1 MKRNTKEL
9 INMLS
14 AAGLVLLTLLL
25 ALGVHACRNTEAAK
39 ARRAQI
45 LRAGSAPA
53 TETHTLTVPP
63 SPPPPLPWGDA
74 PPLPSAAPP
83 LSREALARVRETL
96 VVLAPTLDG
105 AEPVFS
111 ATPGLLVSPSLLAPL
126 SDLATAFH
134 AARPRETLH
143 ITAAFAPDATSPFAT
158 GLSVSL
164 SVRYRTDAGTTETVP
179 LADLPDAAATLA
191 AQRARHGFISLGADG
206 GDLCLVGYP
215 HAALMEE
222 RHLTPAQYL
231 TYLSLFSQ
239 EEPLTARV
247 CDRAYRVFYLPAED
261 GRASLTLP
269 RDTPFS
275 VLPVGSAGFLVVLP
289 GDT

>member
-63 SPPPPLPWGDA
+63 TTPL
-74 PPLPSAAPP
+74 PLPSAASP
-83 LSREALARVRETL
+83 LSREALARVWETL

>member
-63 SPPPPLPWGDA
+63 TAPL
-74 PPLPSAAPP
+74 PLPSAASP

-111 ATPGLLVSPSLLAPL
+111 ATPGLLVSPALLAPL

>member
-63 SPPPPLPWGDA
+63 TAPL
-74 PPLPSAAPP
+74 PLPSAASP
-83 LSREALARVRETL
+83 LSRETLARVRETL

-126 SDLATAFH
+126 SDLAAAFH

>member
-63 SPPPPLPWGDA
+63 TTPL
-74 PPLPSAAPP
+74 PLPSAASP

-191 AQRARHGFISLGADG
+191 AQRARHGFISLDADG

>member
-63 SPPPPLPWGDA
+63 TTPL
-74 PPLPSAAPP
+74 PLPSAASP
-83 LSREALARVRETL
+83 LSRETLARVRETL

>member
-63 SPPPPLPWGDA
+63 TTPL
-74 PPLPSAAPP
+74 PLPSAASP

>member
-25 ALGVHACRNTEAAK
+25 TLGVHACRNTEAAK

-63 SPPPPLPWGDA
+63 TTPL
-74 PPLPSAAPP
+74 PLPSAASP

-191 AQRARHGFISLGADG
+191 AQRARHGFISLDADG

>member
-39 ARRAQI
+39 ARRAQT

-63 SPPPPLPWGDA
+63 TAPL
-74 PPLPSAAPP
+74 PLPSAASP

-126 SDLATAFH
+126 SDLAAAFH

-289 GDT
+289 GDA

>member
-63 SPPPPLPWGDA
+63 TAPL
-74 PPLPSAAPP
+74 PLPSAASP

-111 ATPGLLVSPSLLAPL
+111 ATPGLLVSPALLAPL
-126 SDLATAFH
+126 SDLAAAFH

>member
-1 MKRNTKEL
+1 MKRNTTEL
-9 INMLS
+9 INMRS

-63 SPPPPLPWGDA
+63 TTPL
-74 PPLPSAAPP
+74 PLPSAASP

>member
-63 SPPPPLPWGDA
+63 TAPL
-74 PPLPSAAPP
+74 PLPSAASP

-134 AARPRETLH
+134 AAHPRETLH

>member
-63 SPPPPLPWGDA
+63 TTPL
-74 PPLPSAAPP
+74 PLPSAASP
-83 LSREALARVRETL
+83 LSRETLARVRETL

-126 SDLATAFH
+126 SDLAAAFH

-231 TYLSLFSQ
+231 TYLSLFSL

-261 GRASLTLP
+261 GHASLTLP

>member
-63 SPPPPLPWGDA
+63 TAPL
-74 PPLPSAAPP
+74 PLPSAASP

-239 EEPLTARV
+239 EGPLTARV

>member
-63 SPPPPLPWGDA
+63 TTPL
-74 PPLPSAAPP
+74 PLPSAASP

-247 CDRAYRVFYLPAED
+247 CDRAYHVFYLPAEG

>member
-1 MKRNTKEL
+1 MKRKTKDL
-9 INMLS
+9 LNMLS

-63 SPPPPLPWGDA
+63 TTPL
-74 PPLPSAAPP
+74 PLPSAASP
-83 LSREALARVRETL
+83 LSRETLARVRETL